1 MDIMATDDLFS
12 IAFENGYATIAVGDR
27 TNRFCCREEDED
39 ILSHMMDVIA
49 HNSGLYGTDIV
60 DFECIFER
68 CSNHRFSTYPN
79 RRLNADNPMIT
90 TAESTAAILF
100 IIGGVDMGL
109 SDVNRIVKET
119 VRCYPASA
127 EILFNAENSEG
138 IPAGH
143 YMLCILE

>member
-68 CSNHRFSTYPN
+68 CSNHRFSIYPN
-79 RRLNADNPMIT
+79 RRLNADNPTIT
-90 TAESTAAILF
+90 RAESEAVLLF
-100 IIGGVDMGL
+100 IIGGPDIGL
-109 SDVNRIVKET
+109 FDVNCIVEET
-119 VRCYPASA
+119 IKCYSASA
-127 EILFNAENSEG
+127 EVLFNAENSMKVPEG
-138 IPAGH
+138 
-143 YMLCILE
+143 YYTLCVLE